1 MASGQGCGVSLDAL
15 DALVKQY
22 MAVEG
27 MSEVRLHWP
36 HVPAELAPFT
46 DRWKGHADSSNWSP
60 HVTARAGCP

>member
-1 MASGQGCGVSLDAL
+1 MAGGQGCGVSLDAL

-27 MSEVRLHWP
+27 MSEVRLHRHPP

-46 DRWKGHADSSNWSP
+46 DR
-60 HVTARAGCP
+60 

>member
-27 MSEVRLHWP
+27 MSEVRPHWRLP
-36 HVPAELAPFT
+36 HTSAAPFT
-46 DRWKGHADSSNWSP
+46 DRWKTHVYSFNRVP
-60 HVTARAGCP
+60 HVTARVE